1 MCLKEPKVPQK
12 LRKSTKKEYR
22 ELRKQE
28 KLRQK
33 QLAEQRANKK
43 RKLIKSTTIWSG
55 VVLGLIVAV
64 FGMVKITSRPQSGL
78 TRLADQ
84 NSVGNWIK
92 GNKSAQIILVEYS
105 DFQCPSCARYHRI
118 TKKLI
123 EELGNDFQLNFRHY
137 PLKKH
142 ANAELAA
149 KSAEAAGRQG
159 KFWEMHD
166 LIFERQQE
174 WTKKKNEDAKRLFV
188 QYAVSLN
195 LNGQQ
200 FQSDLHSQAV
210 TNKVHNDARTG
221 RRSGVRG
228 TPTFFLNGQK
238 IANKPISY
246 ETFKDLIL
254 KTKSNLS

>member
-1 MCLKEPKVPQK
+1 M
-12 LRKSTKKEYR
+12 
-22 ELRKQE
+22 
-28 KLRQK
+28 
-33 QLAEQRANKK
+33 
-43 RKLIKSTTIWSG
+43 I
-55 VVLGLIVAV
+55 
-64 FGMVKITSRPQSGL
+64 KITSRPQSGL
-78 TRLADQ
+78 TWLADQ
-84 NSVGNWIK
+84 NSAVNWIK

-105 DFQCPSCARYHRI
+105 DFQCPSCARYFHI
-118 TKKLI
+118 TERLI
-123 EELGNDFQLNFRHY
+123 EELGDDFQLNFRHY

-142 ANAELAA
+142 TNAELAA

-166 LIFERQQE
+166 LLFERQKE
-174 WTKKKNEDAKRLFV
+174 WTKKKNEDAGRLFV

-195 LNGQQ
+195 LNVEQ

-210 TNKVHNDARTG
+210 TNKVHNDAISG
-221 RRSGVRG
+221 RRSGVKG

-238 IANKPISY
+238 IVDKTRSY

>member
-1 MCLKEPKVPQK
+1 MPQK
-12 LRKSTKKEYR
+12 LRKPTKKEYR
-22 ELRKQE
+22 ELRKKE

-33 QLAEQRANKK
+33 QLAEEQAAKK
-43 RKLIKSTTIWSG
+43 RRLIKSATIWSG

-64 FGMVKITSRPQSGL
+64 LGMIKITSRPQSGL

-84 NSVGNWIK
+84 NSVVNWIK

-105 DFQCPSCARYHRI
+105 DFQCPSCARYYRI
-118 TKKLI
+118 TKRLT

-166 LIFERQQE
+166 LLFERQKE
-174 WTKKKNEDAKRLFV
+174 WTRKKNEDAGRFFV

-195 LNGQQ
+195 LNVEQ
-200 FQSDLHSQAV
+200 FQSDLHSQTV
-210 TNKVHNDARTG
+210 TNKVHNDARSG
-221 RRSGVRG
+221 RRSGVKG

-238 IANKPISY
+238 IADKPRSY

-254 KTKSNLS
+254 KTKSDLS